1 MPVTKKLRDLN
12 SNALTSEFRWIQI
25 QSMNTLLNAK
35 KQPRRTALPAPQ
47 DWHKAD
53 IKAALEKAGWSLR
66 QLSLSHGK
74 SAGYYREVLHRPNPS
89 AEAALAEILKA
100 TPQQIWPSR
109 YEPSGEARRGLYK
122 GTDNGRRYKD
132 LPTPSSVGVS
142 NGCVTAKTSSQD

>member
-1 MPVTKKLRDLN
+1 MTEVRN
-12 SNALTSEFRWIQI
+12 GYVIQP
-25 QSMNTLLNAK
+25 MNTLQNTK
-35 KQPRRTALPAPQ
+35 KQPRRTTVVVPP

-74 SAGYYREVLHRPNPS
+74 SAGYYREVLHRPNPA

-100 TPQQIWPSR
+100 TPQEIWPSR

-132 LPTPSSVGVS
+132 LATAPSLGVS
-142 NGCVTAKTSSQD
+142 NGAVTAKNRIPV